1 MFVDH
6 AKFTIRSG
14 KGGAGCA
21 SFRREK
27 FVELGGPDGGDGGNG
42 GNVYFQAQ
50 NNTHTLAFYSG
61 KRLLKASNAG
71 PGLWKMPVLSV
82 RQKGRG
88 FSSYRPIWH

>member
-27 FVELGGPDGGDGGNG
+27 F
-42 GNVYFQAQ
+42 
-50 NNTHTLAFYSG
+50 
-61 KRLLKASNAG
+61 
-71 PGLWKMPVLSV
+71 
-82 RQKGRG
+82 
-88 FSSYRPIWH
+88 